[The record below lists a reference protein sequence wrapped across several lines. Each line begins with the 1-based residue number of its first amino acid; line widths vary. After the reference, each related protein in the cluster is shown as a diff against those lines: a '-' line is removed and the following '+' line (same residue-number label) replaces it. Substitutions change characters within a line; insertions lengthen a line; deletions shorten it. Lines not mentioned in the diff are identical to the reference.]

1 VLVWTA
7 NYKLQAVVSF
17 VERASGHL
25 EVIYAFINEARIMRI
40 SLCEWMAR

>member
-1 VLVWTA
+1 VY

-25 EVIYAFINEARIMRI
+25 EVIYAFINEARQSKNAHFTM
-40 SLCEWMAR
+40 